1 MNSIFNIN
9 ELKDKSIYVCG
20 PPMMM
25 ETVRKFTVEHQSEF
39 YLALETIMACGIGIC
54 QGCTI
59 VRNTESINTYRNHYA
74 LACIDGPIFNIKEI
88 NNAFL

>member
-1 MNSIFNIN
+1 
-9 ELKDKSIYVCG
+9 
-20 PPMMM
+20 
-25 ETVRKFTVEHQSEF
+25 
-39 YLALETIMACGIGIC
+39 MACGIGIC